1 MKSVDRK
8 KARAIAEARD
18 KLRKDIRQG
27 KITKAQAKNQAKK
40 KRA

>member
-18 KLRKDIRQG
+18 KIRKDIRQG
-27 KITKAQAKNQAKK
+27 KTTKAQAKNKVK
-40 KRA
+40 RKRA

>member
-8 KARAIAEARD
+8 KARALAEARD
-18 KLRKDIRQG
+18 KLRKDTRQG
-27 KITKAQAKNQAKK
+27 KITKTQAKNKAKR

>member
-8 KARAIAEARD
+8 KARALAEARD

-27 KITKAQAKNQAKK
+27 KITKAQAKKFLKNS
-40 KRA
+40 